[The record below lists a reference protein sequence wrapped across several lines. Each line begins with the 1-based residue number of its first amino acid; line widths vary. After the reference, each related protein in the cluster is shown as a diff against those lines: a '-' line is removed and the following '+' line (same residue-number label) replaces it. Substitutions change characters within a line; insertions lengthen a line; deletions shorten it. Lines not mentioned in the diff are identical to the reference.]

1 MEKGTIVTVV
11 LTNGAEVIGKLVLD
25 DFTGVIINRPR
36 MVQVSQQGV
45 GLVNGISMT
54 GIEPKGDFTFPKNSV
69 LYVIE
74 TSEEIANGWRQ
85 QTSGI
90 ALPNKG
96 LLG

>member
-1 MEKGTIVTVV
+1 MVVTIVMN
-11 LTNGAEVIGKLVLD
+11 NGAEIVGKLVSD
-25 DFTGVIINRPR
+25 DFNGVVINRPR
-36 MVQVSQQGV
+36 MVQVTPQGV

-54 GIEPKGDFTFPKNSV
+54 GVEPKGNFTFPKNSV

-74 TSEEIANGWRQ
+74 TAEEIANGWTQ

>member
-1 MEKGTIVTVV
+1 MKEGTVVTIVMN
-11 LTNGAEVIGKLVLD
+11 NGAEIVGKLVSD
-25 DFTGVIINRPR
+25 DFNGVVINRPR
-36 MVQVSQQGV
+36 MVQVTPQGV

-54 GIEPKGDFTFPKNSV
+54 GVEPKGNFTFPKNSV

-74 TSEEIANGWRQ
+74 TAEEIANGWTQ

-96 LLG
+96 LVS